1 MEEKELL
8 RSIGEIMDQKM
19 EPVRQDIS
27 GLKAGQDSL
36 QEQFVQINSTLD
48 DMSRK
53 LSALIDAYRLDSEK
67 IDRILE
73 TVEAMNNAYA
83 ATDMIT
89 RMNTAEIDKL
99 KAKIGLGK

>member
-8 RSIGEIMDQKM
+8 RSKED
-19 EPVRQDIS
+19 VS

-53 LSALIDAYRLDSEK
+53 LSALIDAYRLGGK
-67 IDRILE
+67 QLDRILE
-73 TVEAMNNAYA
+73 ALEKIKKAHA
-83 ATDMIT
+83 ATDVIA